1 MPRFFFD
8 HRHGQ
13 GAVDRD
19 DEGIEFPSLEAAYHD
34 ATQAAVEMQT
44 DACCEGDC
52 ATEDAFE
59 IRDETGRMLLILP
72 FTEALSRKG

>member
-8 HRHGQ
+8 HRHGPD
-13 GAVDRD
+13 VLERD
-19 DEGIEFPSLEAAYHD
+19 EEGIEFPSLEAAYED
-34 ATQAAVEMQT
+34 ATQAAVDIQT
-44 DACCEGDC
+44 DACCEGGC
-52 ATEDAFE
+52 ATDDAFE